1 MKKNTITIYY
11 ENGNKEVINFNL
23 NFINTYT
30 VGGYE
35 SVVEYIKDTPI
46 DEDISLNVLE
56 PPLLIYI
63 QSKFEDY
70 LESNNIKDNW
80 EAVNNYIVK
89 TGKYITYHLGI
100 KKIEGNI
107 VSEDSVYFHTWED
120 DLIKFEDDWLLDL
133 DSDNSD
139 F

>member
-1 MKKNTITIYY
+1 MKKNTIIIYY

-35 SVVEYIKDTPI
+35 SVEEYIKDTPI

-56 PPLLIYI
+56 PPLLTYI
-63 QSKFEDY
+63 QGKFEDY
-70 LESNNIKDNW
+70 LENNNIKDNW

-100 KKIEGNI
+100 KKIKGNI

-133 DSDNSD
+133 DLDNSD

>member
-23 NFINTYT
+23 SFINTYT
-30 VGGYE
+30 VGGYTSIE
-35 SVVEYIKDTPI
+35 EYIKDTFI
-46 DEDISLNVLE
+46 EEDNSLSVLE

-63 QSKFEDY
+63 QGKFEDY
-70 LESNNIKDNW
+70 LESNNIEYNW

-107 VSEDSVYFHTWED
+107 VSKDSVYFHTWED